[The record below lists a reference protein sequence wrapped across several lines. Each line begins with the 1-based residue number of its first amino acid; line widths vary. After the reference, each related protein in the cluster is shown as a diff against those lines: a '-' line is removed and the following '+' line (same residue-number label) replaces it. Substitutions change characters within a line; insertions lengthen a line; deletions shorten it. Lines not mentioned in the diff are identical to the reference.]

1 MGRWPKLTPEQI
13 EAGKRVLES
22 GVLNGQRGPETAAF
36 EKEFACWNGSRH
48 AVAVANGTLALECAL
63 AALRL
68 KPPFDVVVPA
78 RTFVAT
84 GLAVL
89 RAGGRPVFADVAEHS
104 GCLTAA
110 SVRSVLT
117 RRTQAV
123 IAVHLGGY
131 PCDVG
136 EIQSLGLPVIEDC
149 AQAQGAVRAG
159 KKVGSLG
166 TIGCFSFCND
176 KIMTTGGEGGMVTTD
191 DPVLADRIWSW
202 KEHGR
207 NRKLFGKPS
216 SGRYL
221 RCFESVGTNA
231 RMTEVQAAIGRVG
244 LTYVGGWAHRRQM
257 NAALIGIHF
266 KGSWEPTYGN
276 ALYRHYWYTKS
287 RTLRDRILTKA
298 KGRGVALGVGSC
310 PEIYMDK
317 VFAGYRPKDRL
328 PVAKRLGERSIAFLV
343 DPEQTGASLAAQAL
357 AVRDVCTSS
366 A

>member
-1 MGRWPKLTPEQI
+1 MGKWPKLTPEQI

-136 EIQSLGLPVIEDC
+136 EVQSLGIQVIEDC

-166 TIGCFSFCND
+166 AIGCFSFCND

-191 DPVLADRIWSW
+191 DPILADRIWSW

-216 SGRYL
+216 DGHYV
-221 RCFESVGTNA
+221 RCFDEIGTNA
-231 RMTEVQAAIGRVG
+231 RITEVQSAIGRVG
-244 LTYVGGWAHRRQM
+244 LKRIGEWVERRQL
-257 NAALIGIHF
+257 NAAMIEGQVDGTFAFLCGHA
-266 KGSWEPTYGN
+266 Y
-276 ALYRHYWYTKS
+276 YRLYWYAKS
-287 RTLRDRILTKA
+287 HSQRERILAKA
-298 KGRGVALGVGSC
+298 KERGAALGVGSC

-317 VFAGYRPKDRL
+317 VFAGYRPKKRL